1 MTAGVAIGGVPQWDL
16 SDRARKALRVAG
28 ISVTEMGEYLGIT
41 RETAGRYIN
50 GKADMPLQTMRLWAL
65 RTGVPF
71 EWLKTGE
78 APSPGGD
85 GASSECPQP
94 GSNRR
99 PADYKSAVV
108 RLRPRAQCVAG

>member
-1 MTAGVAIGGVPQWDL
+1 MTAGIAAGSIPEWDL

-28 ISVTEMGEYLGIT
+28 ISVTEMGEYLGVT

-50 GKADMPLQTMRLWAL
+50 GKADMPLQTMRLWAM

-78 APSPGGD
+78 APPSGD
-85 GASSECPQP
+85 GGASAGAPSRARTGDLQI
-94 GSNRR
+94 RR
-99 PADYKSAVV
+99 PTLHQA
-108 RLRPRAQCVAG
+108 RPHLWCVA